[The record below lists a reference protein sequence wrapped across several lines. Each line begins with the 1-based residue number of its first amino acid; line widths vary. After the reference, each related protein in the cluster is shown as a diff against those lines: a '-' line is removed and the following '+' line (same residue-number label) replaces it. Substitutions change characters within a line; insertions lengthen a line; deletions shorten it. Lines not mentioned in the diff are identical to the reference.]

1 MPRSRTG
8 KNVLLALG
16 WYDHRLLQGIGGFAA
31 EHDWHLSSASVTKEF
46 VIPYKWQG
54 DGILAWLAGEDE
66 LASFV
71 LAQKLPVVDFSLRRK
86 HPRPR
91 VVFDHEQAGRM
102 AAGHFIARGLRNFLF
117 YSFADNWTFQAR
129 GAAFF
134 AELNRA
140 GFDGRWLEGHALPAA
155 RHDRSFWAERR
166 KWLEREIRAAPKPV
180 GIFTANGTHAL
191 EVLEV
196 CEMASIRIP
205 DEVAIIGWE
214 DDLLVGQ
221 GNLRSITTIDPNYEE
236 LGYQGA
242 ALLDRLMAGGRPPK
256 GPLLI
261 APARITTR
269 HSTEVTAVT
278 HPGIRQAL
286 ECIAD
291 RMSEPIGVDDLA
303 AAAGMSRR
311 GLHQAFLEHLGRTP
325 GSYLR
330 TVRMETACRMLTETD
345 AKVQVVA
352 RKSGYQSLNTFF
364 VAFKKA
370 CGKTPAVYRR
380 DARRARPTGS
390 LPAGAGRHHERRRAA
405 AKTKRSRTQA
415 ARPTRSDPRRH

>member
-1 MPRSRTG
+1 MRRTRRS

-16 WYDHRLLQGIGGFAA
+16 WYDHRLLQGIGAYAA
-31 EHDWHLSSASVTKEF
+31 EHDWHLSSASVTNEF
-46 VIPYKWQG
+46 VIPYTWRG

-91 VVFDHEQAGRM
+91 VVLDHDQAGRM
-102 AAGHFIARGLRNFLF
+102 AARHLIDRGLRHFLF
-117 YSFADNWTFQAR
+117 YSFADNWTYEAR
-129 GAAFF
+129 GRAFCE
-134 AELNRA
+134 ELTR
-140 GFDGRWLEGHALPAA
+140 DGHEARWLAGHRLPAA
-155 RHDRSFWAERR
+155 RRDRSFWAQRR
-166 KWLEREIRAAPKPV
+166 AWLEREIVAAPKPV

-196 CEMASIRIP
+196 CEAAEIRIP
-205 DEVAIIGWE
+205 DEVAIVGWE

-242 ALLDRLMAGGRPPK
+242 AVLDHLMAGGPPPK
-256 GPLLI
+256 EPLRI
-261 APARITTR
+261 PPARIITR
-269 HSTEVTAVT
+269 RSTELTAVV
-278 HPGIRQAL
+278 HPGIRQVMQF
-286 ECIAD
+286 IAD
-291 RMSEPIGVDDLA
+291 HIPTAIGVDDLA
-303 AAAGMSRR
+303 KAACMSRR

-330 TVRMETACRMLTETD
+330 AARMELACRMLADTD

-370 CGKTPAVYRR
+370 CGKTPAAFRR
-380 DARRARPTGS
+380 DARRARMLGGPISG
-390 LPAGAGRHHERRRAA
+390 GA
-405 AKTKRSRTQA
+405 AKREAARPRRKATKRSR
-415 ARPTRSDPRRH
+415 

>member
-1 MPRSRTG
+1 VRRTRRS

-16 WYDHRLLQGIGGFAA
+16 WYDHRLLQGIGAYAA
-31 EHDWHLSSASVTKEF
+31 EHDWHLSSASVTNEF
-46 VIPYKWQG
+46 VIPYTWRG

-66 LASFV
+66 LATFV
-71 LAQKLPVVDFSLRRK
+71 LGQKLPVVDFSLRRK

-91 VVFDHEQAGRM
+91 VVLDHDQAGRL
-102 AAGHFIARGLRNFLF
+102 AARHLIDRGLKHFLY
-117 YSFADNWTFQAR
+117 YSFSDNWTYEAR
-129 GAAFF
+129 GKAFF
-134 AELNRA
+134 AELGRD
-140 GFDGRWLEGHALPAA
+140 GFDGRWLAGHRLPAA
-155 RHDRSFWAERR
+155 RKDRSFWAERR
-166 KWLEREIRAAPKPV
+166 AWLDREILSAPKPV

-196 CEMASIRIP
+196 CEAAEIRIP
-205 DEVAIIGWE
+205 DEVALIGWE

-261 APARITTR
+261 PPARINTR
-269 HSTEVTAVT
+269 RSTEVTAVS
-278 HPGIRQAL
+278 HPGIRQAMQY
-286 ECIAD
+286 IAD
-291 RMSEPIGVDDLA
+291 HMPQVIGVDDLA
-303 AAAGMSRR
+303 TAAGMSRR
-311 GLHQAFLEHLGRTP
+311 GLHQAFQEHLGRTP

-330 TVRMETACRMLTETD
+330 AARMELACRMLADTD

-352 RKSGYQSLNTFF
+352 RRSGYQSLNTFF

-370 CGKTPAVYRR
+370 CGKTPAAYRR
-380 DARRARPTGS
+380 DARRARTLVGS
-390 LPAGAGRHHERRRAA
+390 TVRGSGSTHGTSGKRASRAGGRPRPA
-405 AKTKRSRTQA
+405 AK
-415 ARPTRSDPRRH
+415 RPK